1 MAGAGRFR
9 RRWADGPWLT
19 GGYRRR
25 MWPGPQ
31 GAASGGVV
39 QRQQLGLGLGPLRA
53 QRGLGGAPLRGISA
67 AIGIHRRV
75 GEQIGRASWREKVGP
90 YVWILVVGGSLKK
103 KTNEL
108 ITIPRTRNHIHKQ

>member
-31 GAASGGVV
+31 DAASGGGV
-39 QRQQLGLGLGPLRA
+39 QRQQLGLGLGHLRA
-53 QRGLGGAPLRGISA
+53 QRGLAGAQLRGIRA
-67 AIGIHRRV
+67 AIGRSEEHTSETPVTNAHLVFRLLLEKKNIH
-75 GEQIGRASWREKVGP
+75 
-90 YVWILVVGGSLKK
+90 
-103 KTNEL
+103 
-108 ITIPRTRNHIHKQ
+108 TRSPTYQQHN

>member
-1 MAGAGRFR
+1 MAGTGRFR

-39 QRQQLGLGLGPLRA
+39 QRQQPGLGLGHLRA
-53 QRGLGGAPLRGISA
+53 QRGLAGAQLRGIRPEEHTSELQSLMRISYA
-67 AIGIHRRV
+67 V
-75 GEQIGRASWREKVGP
+75 F
-90 YVWILVVGGSLKK
+90 SLKNK
-103 KTNEL
+103 KHEQCTKNNV
-108 ITIPRTRNHIHKQ
+108 TS